1 MAGIVK
7 LLENEIS
14 GTVSNV
20 DLDNVFSDT
29 YDVYMIKGVNIGVD
43 TDNKTLQMRLIQDD
57 GDVDT
62 NGAYNT
68 AKLLVADFSTTIDRL
83 ETVDQT
89 QFYVSRVGMG
99 TGTDEYT
106 NIIIYLFNTRV
117 SGYTNILTIGST
129 LDYNADFKLER
140 GQGYHERTETIR
152 GVRFLSDSG
161 VNLDNGKFVV
171 YGFKKS

>member
-7 LLENEIS
+7 ISETEITTAQS
-14 GTVSNV
+14 TVTI
-20 DLDNVFSDT
+20 DNVFSDT
-29 YDVYMIKGVNIGVD
+29 YDVFMIKGVNIGSD
-43 TDNKTLQMRLIQDD
+43 TDNRTLQMRLIQDD
-57 GDVDT
+57 GTVDV
-62 NGAYNT
+62 NSAYNT
-68 AKLLVADFSTTIDRL
+68 AKLLVADFSTTISRL

-89 QFYVSRVGMG
+89 KFYVSRVSMG

-106 NIIIYLFNTRV
+106 NIIIYFFNTRV
-117 SGYTNILTIGST
+117 LGYTNILTIGST

-152 GVRFLSDSG
+152 GVTFQTDG
-161 VNLDNGKFVV
+161 GGQLDNGKFVV